1 MGHVQS
7 LILMA
12 VLLIGGMQT
21 FLIGLLADLVGF
33 NRKILEESLYHL
45 RKLEL
50 ELDATQKKPH

>member
-33 NRKILEESLYHL
+33 NRKILEESLYRL
-45 RKLEL
+45 RRIEL
-50 ELDATQKKPH
+50 ELDATQKKSR